1 MSTLIDKYNIIDVNT
16 FPNIPEENIYRD
28 ILNNN
33 NNLFDCEK
41 ILNLKREV
49 SPTLING
56 LIKHRVKEI
65 RKELEYQISRK
76 KDINIDSFTKKIFDC
91 IEKIR
96 LIGLLNNR
104 CLLTNNEKIF
114 GHFLEID
121 TFVENFKKS
130 IIEDTKI
137 RYIFFK
143 NLLVDK
149 EEVRQFIRLIY
160 FLDKYN
166 SFYND
171 FLEGYGEYILSDNY
185 INFGKGM
192 CHLELYNLYQNYKIV
207 KSYKKHFRS
216 DIFLKQIKIKLLDL
230 LTEFVKIE
238 NESTQNFIIDNS
250 EMCKDL
256 ILMTDDVNYKQD
268 LLVSIFVLLDKNN
281 FLVNNLVSVF
291 EFVSKINN
299 HLDKVKTT
307 FVKKILIKQIANDYN
322 KIDVLVDYIISGEMN
337 KNFINLISSNELVV
351 NYIHEQIKKK
361 LSILIINQHIGMI
374 QLHKLEKLLENSV
387 FKKLHHDISIIIN
400 DNDFSEK
407 FSKNISENFNIKTT
421 IYALNSN
428 FWALN
433 FSEGFIE
440 SQHSIWDV
448 SSDNNTNF
456 NNIYKIICS
465 SYSIATDDKRK
476 FRLIGHLGNVEFDY
490 TSDKVTKKI
499 RMLPIQ
505 SYLFQKIY
513 DASSEISRKELKTD
527 KLINNYNS
535 KFIDELI
542 NSLVKGEIIIKKKNF
557 LSINTNISN
566 IKTDYVEILYTD
578 SVKKVMKYQ
587 PVYDKTTV
595 ISCWINKFVK
605 LDKYRLEELY
615 KKISIE
621 LDCGVMKINN
631 CEFNE
636 TIEQMVK
643 NDYIQVDDD
652 VVSKNF
658 F

>member
-1 MSTLIDKYNIIDVNT
+1 MSTLIDKYNIINIDA
-16 FPNIPEENIYRD
+16 FPDISEENIYRD
-28 ILNNN
+28 LLNNN
-33 NNLFDCEK
+33 NNLFDYEK

-65 RKELEYQISRK
+65 KKELNYQITREK
-76 KDINIDSFTKKIFDC
+76 NINIDNFTKKMFDC

-96 LIGLLNNR
+96 LVGLLNNR
-104 CLLTNNEKIF
+104 CLLPNNEKIF
-114 GHFLEID
+114 GDFSEID
-121 TFVENFKKS
+121 TFVENFKKN

-143 NLLVDK
+143 NLLSDK
-149 EEVRQFIRLIY
+149 EETQRFIKLIF

-166 SFYND
+166 NFYND

-192 CHLELYNLYQNYKIV
+192 CHLELYNLYQNFKIV
-207 KSYKKHFRS
+207 KSYKRLFRS
-216 DIFLKQIKIKLLDL
+216 ENFLKHIKIKLLDL
-230 LTEFVKIE
+230 LAKFVKIE
-238 NESTQNFIIDNS
+238 ENRIQKFIINNS

-256 ILMTDDVNYKQD
+256 ILMSDEINYKQD
-268 LLVSIFVLLDKNN
+268 LLVSIFVLLDKHD
-281 FLVNNLVSVF
+281 FLVKNLVSVF

-307 FVKKILIKQIANDYN
+307 FVKKILMKQIANDYN
-322 KIDVLVDYIISGEMN
+322 KIDVLIDYIISGDMN

-351 NYIHEQIKKK
+351 NYIHEQMKKK
-361 LSILIINQHIGMI
+361 LSTLIINQHIGMK
-374 QLHKLEKLLENSV
+374 QLYKLEKLLENSV
-387 FKKLHHDISIIIN
+387 FKKLHHDISIIIY

-440 SQHSIWDV
+440 TKKSIWDL
-448 SSDNNTNF
+448 SSDKTNNF
-456 NNIYKIICS
+456 NNIYRIICS
-465 SYSIATDDKRK
+465 SYSIATNDKRK

-490 TSDKVTKKI
+490 TSDNITKKI

-513 DASSEISRKELKTD
+513 DYSLEISRKELKTD
-527 KLINNYNS
+527 KSINNYNS
-535 KFIDELI
+535 KFINELI
-542 NSLVKGEIIIKKKNF
+542 NSLIKGNIIIEKDNF
-557 LSINTNISN
+557 LSVNTDISN
-566 IKTDYVEILYTD
+566 IKTDYVDILYTD

-605 LDKYRLEELY
+605 LNNCKLGDLY
-615 KKISIE
+615 KKIVTE
-621 LDCGVMKINN
+621 LDCGVIKINKS
-631 CEFNE
+631 EFNN

-643 NDYIQVDDD
+643 NDYIQVEDGIA
-652 VVSKNF
+652 SKNYF
-658 F
+658 